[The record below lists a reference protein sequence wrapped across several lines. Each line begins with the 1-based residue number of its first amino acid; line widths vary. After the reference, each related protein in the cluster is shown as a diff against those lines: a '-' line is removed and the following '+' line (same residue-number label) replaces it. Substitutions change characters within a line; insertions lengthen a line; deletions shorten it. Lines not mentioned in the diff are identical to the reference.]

1 MSIRVPVGALARLA
15 ALSFAPF
22 AAQAR
27 TALWASAAACFAAC
41 AEAPLPEP
49 APGAVDVVEGAVLA
63 AVEPSGAVRLYKV
76 THVDDY
82 PLPVDYLFHLI
93 VYEPTAPSF
102 EAARA
107 LWARGEAKVFK
118 PNIQVRRPDWAKRS
132 YRVVKVEGLTTAER
146 GTYESAQR
154 AKRNLGM

>member
-1 MSIRVPVGALARLA
+1 
-15 ALSFAPF
+15 
-22 AAQAR
+22 
-27 TALWASAAACFAAC
+27 
-41 AEAPLPEP
+41 
-49 APGAVDVVEGAVLA
+49 
-63 AVEPSGAVRLYKV
+63 VEPSGAVRLYKV

-107 LWARGEAKVFK
+107 LWARGDAKVLK

-132 YRVVKVEGLTTAER
+132 YRVVKVESLTTAER
-146 GTYESAQR
+146 DTYESAQR
-154 AKRNLGM
+154 AKRSLGM